1 MPVTAPLPA
10 RTTIAQAAPTAAPVQ
25 AVATLPAPL
34 STPAPIDFAARAH
47 ELMASD
53 LPRAAQR
60 AERRV
65 LQAMSIAA
73 QPDSARQEDEIRRA
87 ANAIRDMPDL
97 PLPAAPGAADE
108 ARVLHE
114 AARVAFWRR
123 GNAREA
129 FDLQSRAFGANPLD
143 ADIVG
148 SLAFLSLKQGAP
160 QAELARQLALYAIGL
175 QDGRQPG
182 WSIEDWT
189 TLAIASALVGRD
201 RDARNAW
208 FVSLALAPQ
217 PERQCRAAVN
227 AYALHGERLRAP
239 VEAMLYRAH
248 LSGRAQVSA
257 LCEWPPHWMASDRSR

>member
-1 MPVTAPLPA
+1 VAALVQALPTLPPPLP
-10 RTTIAQAAPTAAPVQ
+10 TPV
-25 AVATLPAPL
+25 PR
-34 STPAPIDFAARAH
+34 DFAERAH

-53 LPRAAQR
+53 LPRVAQR

-65 LQAMSIAA
+65 LRAMSLAE
-73 QPDSARQEDEIRRA
+73 QPDSAWQDDEIRRA
-87 ANAIRDMPDL
+87 TSAIRDTSEL
-97 PLPAAPGAADE
+97 PLPLAPGAVDE

-129 FDLQSRAFGANPLD
+129 FDLESRAFGANPLD

-160 QAELARQLALYAIGL
+160 QAGLARQLALYALSL
-175 QDGRQPG
+175 QDGRHPG
-182 WSIEDWT
+182 GRIEDWT
-189 TLAIASALVGRD
+189 TLAIASALAGRD
-201 RDARNAW
+201 REARNAW

-227 AYALHGERLRAP
+227 AYALHGERLRAA

-248 LSGRAQVSA
+248 SSGRAEGSV
-257 LCEWPPHWMASDRSR
+257 LCEWPPHWVANGSTR